1 MYKNSMKVGENMA
14 DKWEW
19 QEQLAKAHMIQAEAG
34 AHIGLSSSQTAHLVK
49 KMVQGQG
56 LTATDTDRKR
66 WNRVLAF
73 IEERQKEVAE

>member
-1 MYKNSMKVGENMA
+1 MKAGENMA

-34 AHIGLSSSQTAHLVK
+34 AHIGLTPSQMAHLVK

-56 LTATDTDRKR
+56 LTATDTDKKR
-66 WNRVLAF
+66 WDRILGYLDHKQ
-73 IEERQKEVAE
+73 REVSK

>member
-1 MYKNSMKVGENMA
+1 MKVGESMA

-34 AHIGLSSSQTAHLVK
+34 AHIGLSASQMAHLVK

-56 LTATDTDRKR
+56 LTATDTDKKR
-66 WNRVLAF
+66 WDRILGYL
-73 IEERQKEVAE
+73 EYKQKEVSK